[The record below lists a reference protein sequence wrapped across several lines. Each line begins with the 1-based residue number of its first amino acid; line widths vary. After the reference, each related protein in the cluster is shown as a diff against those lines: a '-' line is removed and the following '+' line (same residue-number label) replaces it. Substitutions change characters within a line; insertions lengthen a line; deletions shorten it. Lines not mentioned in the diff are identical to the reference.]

1 MRELALKGL
10 KWSFL
15 QQFLSQVVN
24 YTSVLYLAA
33 KVIPELHGLIT
44 IASIP
49 GGFIGILG
57 TLGIQEKITKE
68 KVLSKEDQAG
78 YFAFILVAAFLIF
91 VFTLLVSAVVSL
103 VYASQFEFKLL
114 LKTSVILSLIPSFA
128 LLNNYFQAL
137 QYRQLEFK
145 VPSLIGIWSIFI
157 GSTVA
162 IFLAYLG
169 HGYLALI
176 IKLTGPHICIL
187 CAWIYF
193 SRRNLKFAWKPS
205 LYKEFK
211 NFSTFYT
218 FNSMANYFVRN
229 SDYIII
235 GKFFPPK
242 ILGQYSIAYKIL
254 LFPMKNITSNIQGV
268 MLPVLSTL
276 NFESNRFKER
286 FFLVVSF
293 ISFIVFPIMTL
304 ISVSANEWVRL
315 AFNPSYTS
323 IKEMIVILSIVGAF
337 QAVTS
342 PVGVLYIL
350 KEKTKA
356 MFINSLIIAII
367 IIISFLISAKYFSI
381 NYVVLTYAIV
391 WLLFVMPLTVSVA
404 YKIFNFN
411 FLDFLKSVYPSTVST
426 ILATISYFTIKY
438 FSIKSPVES
447 LLVGVLAFGAVYLF
461 CYHLVSRQTNNSIA
475 YFLQFLKK
483 KK

>member
-15 QQFLSQVVN
+15 QQFLSQIVN
-24 YTSVLYLAA
+24 YSSVLYLAA
-33 KVIPELHGLIT
+33 KVVPELHGLIT

-57 TLGIQEKITKE
+57 TLGIREKITKE
-68 KVLSKEDQAG
+68 KFLSKEDQAG
-78 YFAFILVAAFLIF
+78 YFGFILVAAVLIF
-91 VFTLLVSAVVSL
+91 VLTLVVST
-103 VYASQFEFKLL
+103 VISFIYATQFDFKIL
-114 LKTSVILSLIPSFA
+114 LKTSVLLSLIPSLG

-145 VPSLIGIWSIFI
+145 IPSLISIWSIFI
-157 GSTVA
+157 GSALA
-162 IFLAYLG
+162 IVLALFG
-169 HGYLALI
+169 HGYLALV
-176 IKLTGPHICIL
+176 IKLIGPHICIL
-187 CAWIYF
+187 SAWVYF

-205 LYKEFK
+205 LYAEFK

-218 FNSMANYFVRN
+218 FNSIANYFVRN

-235 GKFFPPK
+235 GKFFPAK

-276 NFESNRFKER
+276 DFESRRFKER

-293 ISFIVFPIMTL
+293 IAFIVFPVMAL
-304 ISVSANEWVRL
+304 VSVSANEWVKL

-323 IKEMIVILSIVGAF
+323 IKEMIIILSVVGAF

-356 MFINSLIIAII
+356 MFINSLIIATI
-367 IIISFLISAKYFSI
+367 IIISFLISSKYFSI
-381 NYVVLTYAIV
+381 HFVVLTYAIV

-404 YKIFNFN
+404 YKIFNYSFW
-411 FLDFLKSVYPSTVST
+411 DFLKSVYPSTVST
-426 ILATISYFTIKY
+426 ILAALSYFFIKH
-438 FSIKSPVES
+438 FFIKSPVDT
-447 LLVGVLAFGAVYLF
+447 LLVGVPAFGGVYLF
-461 CYHLVSRQTNNSIA
+461 CYHFISRKTNNSIA